1 MFNQTNCEASLLNEM
16 KLGEVTVP
24 CTVTQRKQR
33 KQLKRKEQHVQISV
47 DIIDQKRLQVT
58 IRCNVEGQHE
68 SSRYKIG
75 FKVSLKVS
83 FFLHSQAN
91 YYPFSQCQ

>member
-24 CTVTQRKQR
+24 CTVTQRKQLQSR
-33 KQLKRKEQHVQISV
+33 RQHVQISV

-91 YYPFSQCQ
+91 YYPFSQCL

>member
-24 CTVTQRKQR
+24 CTVTQRKQL
-33 KQLKRKEQHVQISV
+33 QSKRQHVQISV

-58 IRCNVEGQHE
+58 IRGNVEGQHE
-68 SSRYKIG
+68 SSRNKIG

>member
-24 CTVTQRKQR
+24 CTVTQRKQL
-33 KQLKRKEQHVQISV
+33 QSKRQHVQISV

-58 IRCNVEGQHE
+58 IRGNVEGQHE
-68 SSRYKIG
+68 SSRNKIG

-91 YYPFSQCQ
+91 YYPFSQCL

>member
-24 CTVTQRKQR
+24 CTVTKR

-58 IRCNVEGQHE
+58 IRGNVEGQHE
-68 SSRYKIG
+68 SSRYEIG
-75 FKVSLKVS
+75 LEISLKVF

-91 YYPFSQCQ
+91 YYPFSQCL

>member
-24 CTVTQRKQR
+24 CTVTQRKQ
-33 KQLKRKEQHVQISV
+33 LKRIKQHVQISV
-47 DIIDQKRLQVT
+47 DIIDQKKLQVT
-58 IRCNVEGQHE
+58 ITGNVEGQHE

>member
-24 CTVTQRKQR
+24 CTVTQRKQ
-33 KQLKRKEQHVQISV
+33 LKTKEQPVQISV

-58 IRCNVEGQHE
+58 IKGNVEGQHE

-83 FFLHSQAN
+83 SFLHSQAN